1 MFDMTIACLL
11 TPHVGEN
18 HFVSNV
24 LSFEGILSWTVT
36 LIFVIFSVYQKQPTE
51 KSHLSVTEY

>member
-1 MFDMTIACLL
+1 MFNMTIACLL

-36 LIFVIFSVYQKQPTE
+36 LIFVMFFVYQKQPI
-51 KSHLSVTEY
+51 KKPPLSY

>member
-1 MFDMTIACLL
+1 MFNMTIACLL

-18 HFVSNV
+18 HFASNV

-36 LIFVIFSVYQKQPTE
+36 LIFVIVSVYQKQPT
-51 KSHLSVTEY
+51 KKPPLCY